1 MSKGQYTF
9 DAQGNEGGK
18 YHSRKAHHPSEN
30 SGVTI
35 GRGYD
40 LREKHENQVRSDFT
54 KAGIDDV
61 TTQAYVDC
69 IGLTGK

>member
-9 DAQGNEGGK
+9 DIEGDEGGK
-18 YHSRKAHHPSEN
+18 YHSRKAHHPSKN

-40 LREKHENQVRSDFT
+40 LREKSKELVRSDFAQ
-54 KAGIDDV
+54 AGIDEK

-69 IGLTGK
+69 TGLTGK